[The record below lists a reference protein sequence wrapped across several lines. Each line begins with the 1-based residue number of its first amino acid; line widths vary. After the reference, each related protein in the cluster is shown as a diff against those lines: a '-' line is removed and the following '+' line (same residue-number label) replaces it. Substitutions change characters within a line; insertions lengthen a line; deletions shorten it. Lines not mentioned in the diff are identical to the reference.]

1 MQEHWKP
8 LNLLVQWQHATAWQ
22 IKLHE
27 KSGCFL
33 LHSSVSLF
41 CDVRDKN
48 VTWFFHFR
56 GLHEFFKISF
66 FLPTKCWSPTNSSE
80 ENLLDEIALIEFLLG
95 AEADGNRETRQN
107 TAMGFLFA
115 KQKTLHV
122 LTHLISS
129 EFLATLSLP
138 SLQDCAVGMNTGT
151 GVDEF
156 SFLVQFWHTVLIAC
170 VQKSPP
176 PSGKTRERIFIPEGG
191 GDVCTQGRLGPYKVN
206 FWKIRLH
213 LKNWGRLYMYN

>member
-1 MQEHWKP
+1 MTAWSSM
-8 LNLLVQWQHATAWQ
+8 AAWQ

-48 VTWFFHFR
+48 VKWFFHFQD
-56 GLHEFFKISF
+56 LHGFFKISF

-95 AEADGNRETRQN
+95 AEADGNRGTRQN

-122 LTHLISS
+122 LTH
-129 EFLATLSLP
+129 FLATLSAVTSGLRGGFEHWHRRRRIFLSRSVLTHGPYSLCTDVP
-138 SLQDCAVGMNTGT
+138 SSLRKN
-151 GVDEF
+151 
-156 SFLVQFWHTVLIAC
+156 
-170 VQKSPP
+170 
-176 PSGKTRERIFIPEGG
+176 SGEDFHIWGRRER
-191 GDVCTQGRLGPYKVN
+191 
-206 FWKIRLH
+206 
-213 LKNWGRLYMYN
+213 LYTRQARSL

>member
-8 LNLLVQWQHATAWQ
+8 LNLLVQWQHAAAWQ

-95 AEADGNRETRQN
+95 AEADGNRGTLQN

-115 KQKTLHV
+115 KQKTLPV
-122 LTHLISS
+122 LTH
-129 EFLATLSLP
+129 FLATLSLP
-138 SLQDCAVGMNTGT
+138 SLQDCAVVMNNGT

-156 SFLVQFWHTVLIAC
+156 SFPRSVL
-170 VQKSPP
+170 
-176 PSGKTRERIFIPEGG
+176 TH
-191 GDVCTQGRLGPYKVN
+191 GPYSLCKDVPSSL
-206 FWKIRLH
+206 R
-213 LKNWGRLYMYN
+213 KNSGEDFHSWGRRRRPYTRQARSL

>member
-1 MQEHWKP
+1 MTAWSSM
-8 LNLLVQWQHATAWQ
+8 AAWQ

-48 VTWFFHFR
+48 VKWFFHFQD
-56 GLHEFFKISF
+56 LHGFFKISF

-95 AEADGNRETRQN
+95 AEADGNRGTRQN

-156 SFLVQFWHTVLIAC
+156 SFLVQFWHMVLIAC
-170 VQKSPP
+170 VQTSPP

-191 GDVCTQGRLGPYKVN
+191 GDVCIQGRLGPYKLN

>member
-48 VTWFFHFR
+48 VKWLFHFR
-56 GLHEFFKISF
+56 DLHEFFKISF

-80 ENLLDEIALIEFLLG
+80 ENLLDEIALIEFQCTG
-95 AEADGNRETRQN
+95 SRSRRQPGNTSKYSDGFFICKTKNSTRAN
-107 TAMGFLFA
+107 TLNFQWISCYIVLAVTSGLRGGYEHWHRRRRIFLSRS
-115 KQKTLHV
+115 V
-122 LTHLISS
+122 LTH
-129 EFLATLSLP
+129 
-138 SLQDCAVGMNTGT
+138 
-151 GVDEF
+151 
-156 SFLVQFWHTVLIAC
+156 
-170 VQKSPP
+170 
-176 PSGKTRERIFIPEGG
+176 
-191 GDVCTQGRLGPYKVN
+191 GPYSLCTEVPSSL
-206 FWKIRLH
+206 R
-213 LKNWGRLYMYN
+213 KNSGEDFHSWGRRRRLYTRQARSL

>member
-1 MQEHWKP
+1 MLK
-8 LNLLVQWQHATAWQ
+8 
-22 IKLHE
+22 
-27 KSGCFL
+27 
-33 LHSSVSLF
+33 
-41 CDVRDKN
+41 
-48 VTWFFHFR
+48 
-56 GLHEFFKISF
+56 
-66 FLPTKCWSPTNSSE
+66 PTNSSE
-80 ENLLDEIALIEFLLG
+80 ENLLDEIAFIEFLVG

-156 SFLVQFWHTVLIAC
+156 SFLVQF
-170 VQKSPP
+170 
-176 PSGKTRERIFIPEGG
+176 
-191 GDVCTQGRLGPYKVN
+191 
-206 FWKIRLH
+206 
-213 LKNWGRLYMYN
+213 